1 MKNNTM
7 ITRPMMTREEK
18 LYSLKGDML
27 IQEADKLGVKVACNK
42 TRTQL
47 KESKQNVIDRILAF
61 EVSQVKEEVNEVEE
75 VVTVEEV
82 VEIVVGNESELTDE
96 EYAKIGLEIAE
107 QTKEK
112 SKKHRECKKVE
123 FIGDKPTDDSIID
136 KLSKANINYKK
147 YDNKSDFSILDENG
161 KAKARVFIQN
171 KKMRIQTKSLNEF
184 ASKLSDVITGYKHTL
199 SNVIF
204 VEYTDTCLDTM
215 LKVIE

>member
-1 MKNNTM
+1 MKDNIM

-61 EVSQVKEEVNEVEE
+61 EASQIEEVNEVEE
-75 VVTVEEV
+75 DVAVDEVIETVVD
-82 VEIVVGNESELTDE
+82 NESELTDE

-107 QTKEK
+107 QAKEK
-112 SKKHRECKKVE
+112 SRKHRECKKVE
-123 FIGDKPTDDSIID
+123 FVGDKPTDDSIID
-136 KLSKANINYKK
+136 RLENANINYKK
-147 YDNKSDFSILDENG
+147 YDNRSDFSILDENG

-204 VEYTDTCLDTM
+204 VKYTDTCLDTM
-215 LKVIE
+215 LKIIE

>member
-1 MKNNTM
+1 MPG
-7 ITRPMMTREEK
+7 IEK
-18 LYSLKGDML
+18 LEELKKEYSH
-27 IQEADKLGVKVACNK
+27 
-42 TRTQL
+42 
-47 KESKQNVIDRILAF
+47 
-61 EVSQVKEEVNEVEE
+61 EED
-75 VVTVEEV
+75 VTVDEV
-82 VEIVVGNESELTDE
+82 VETVVDNESELTDE

-107 QTKEK
+107 QAKEK
-112 SKKHRECKKVE
+112 TRKHRECKKVE
-123 FIGDKPTDDSIID
+123 FVGDKPTDDSVID
-136 KLSKANINYKK
+136 KLSTANINFKK
-147 YDNKSDFSILDENG
+147 YDNKSDFSILDEIG